1 VAAVARYLAD
11 KSALSRLPKPTVAA
25 RLEPLLES
33 GLVATCPVVELEVGF
48 SARSPDEYSEIVQD
62 RAAGYEM
69 LPMDDWVWRRALE
82 VQALLAAAGQLR
94 SVPIP
99 DLLVAATAERH
110 GVTVLHYDEDYERIA
125 ALTAQPT
132 EWVVPR
138 GSVS

>member
-11 KSALSRLPKPTVAA
+11 KSALSRLPTPTVAA

-33 GLVATCPVVELEVGF
+33 GLVA
-48 SARSPDEYSEIVQD
+48 R
-62 RAAGYEM
+62 
-69 LPMDDWVWRRALE
+69 RRALE
-82 VQALLAAAGQLR
+82 VQTLLAAAGQLR

-110 GVTVLHYDEDYERIA
+110 GVTALHYDEDYERIA